1 MRQYFGFKNF
11 SYALYGPVDS
21 SLDFARND
29 NSKSLV
35 LEVALALQRL
45 GVFVLAQDIFL
56 ELHVRPEKVLEP
68 GFDPL
73 SIFQHFL
80 CDVVR
85 VDVDADRADDS
96 KVLALD
102 RNGCALEFSGADIE
116 LVVEFIFV
124 QQLALFQ
131 IDQETGRPIA

>member
-21 SLDFARND
+21 SLDFARHD